1 MLYVKCQLL
10 SLAVT
15 SLPQLFS
22 FIIYKKWIIFWTKD
36 KDVKVNMILPG
47 SQLEYWLPNNSRFT
61 SRGHF
66 CSHFQLLRVFKTG
79 MDRKSAFTFSENFP
93 QIEQV
98 LYLIKYWM
106 ASHVKDIYFNFFAI
120 YWNPKGNNFISIL

>member
-10 SLAVT
+10 TLAVT

-22 FIIYKKWIIFWTKD
+22 FIIYMKWIIFWTED

-47 SQLEYWLPNNSRFT
+47 SQLEYWLPNNSGFT

-66 CSHFQLLRVFKTG
+66 CSHFQNKLKLLCVFKTG
-79 MDRKSAFTFSENFP
+79 MDRKSAFIFQKIF
-93 QIEQV
+93 
-98 LYLIKYWM
+98 LK
-106 ASHVKDIYFNFFAI
+106 
-120 YWNPKGNNFISIL
+120 